1 MNYLPKSVIFAA
13 IPGSFPV
20 RKPGRAG
27 SSPFAA
33 DSTCLLTAKQLR
45 QRLDPLAH
53 LASCPNRWANW
64 VSAGFTAPYT
74 PDDWIERPAIEANI
88 GSEPVE
94 LDEPLRG
101 VVATLAQTHERTEP
115 KFVDI
120 AAVRLDV
127 IADGCR
133 RDDAALETE
142 FAERVLEQLVPSDS
156 SPASVEYHLSHF
168 VGWPRTPIDSTYYP
182 PAEAQTSVAAR
193 GARRAICV
201 QGFCGAD

>member
-1 MNYLPKSVIFAA
+1 MI
-13 IPGSFPV
+13 
-20 RKPGRAG
+20 
-27 SSPFAA
+27 
-33 DSTCLLTAKQLR
+33 
-45 QRLDPLAH
+45 
-53 LASCPNRWANW
+53 
-64 VSAGFTAPYT
+64 
-74 PDDWIERPAIEANI
+74 WIERPAIEANI

-142 FAERVLEQLVPSDS
+142 FAERVAVCLGSFWRWTSSKRRPSF
-156 SPASVEYHLSHF
+156 L
-168 VGWPRTPIDSTYYP
+168 W
-182 PAEAQTSVAAR
+182 AQR
-193 GARRAICV
+193 
-201 QGFCGAD
+201 